1 MLRKYLRFVRSV
13 AHLYQEYP
21 ANSTS
26 IPFYD
31 GITGVS
37 DASWGSSDA
46 EQRRSISGGVIYWKG
61 SVIKGYSRMQHCITL
76 SSCESEV
83 IAVCQIS
90 QECIGL
96 RHLVEFLENFAD
108 PSELARFHEKDLQ
121 AIAFDQIGSSGNRE
135 TYPIIVFSDSQS
147 CLAALQNQGLSRRVR
162 HMSLATCF
170 IQSLVESGHLVLRWI
185 SGKLCVADLL
195 TKILNREA
203 TEFHRCQIGI
213 TERTAPESWQFESK
227 KKSKVP
233 QPRVD
238 VDAIASSPADVQ
250 PSHGS
255 SHEEIDEQSH
265 EGTPSLSVSV
275 NEPDSKAIHDFRQSL
290 EHLKSQIGK
299 GQVSHVLVDL
309 FTTRDAGFS
318 QLCGLH
324 EFRKLGIIPVTK
336 ECKIQVIKNILTD
349 WLCLILDDVLVL
361 CWSSPPCTGGSPVLN
376 LIAPPRR
383 FELQETHFREFA
395 HLLNERKSVMSVCH
409 LRCLELSSH
418 STYWKSTLVQTVCQD
433 LELRWVEVFP
443 RCTYQIELAVP
454 ARHMFRVCCNI
465 KMCQPKVC
473 TCSKRQSLNGQHLHD
488 LARYPRKLA
497 AEFASWFLSKTRA
510 SVAAN

>member
-13 AHLYQEYP
+13 AHLYQEYL

-46 EQRRSISGGVIYWKG
+46 EQRRSISRGVIYWKG

-108 PSELARFHEKDLQ
+108 PSELARFHENDLQ
-121 AIAFDQIGSSGNRE
+121 AIAFDQIGSSGDRE
-135 TYPIIVFSDSQS
+135 TYPIIMFSDSQS

-170 IQSLVESGHLVLRWI
+170 IQFLVESGHLVLRWI

-213 TERTAPESWQFESK
+213 TERTAPESWQLESK
-227 KKSKVP
+227 KKSKVYHNRRLMP
-233 QPRVD
+233 MSLHRV
-238 VDAIASSPADVQ
+238 
-250 PSHGS
+250 
-255 SHEEIDEQSH
+255 
-265 EGTPSLSVSV
+265 
-275 NEPDSKAIHDFRQSL
+275 R
-290 EHLKSQIGK
+290 
-299 GQVSHVLVDL
+299 
-309 FTTRDAGFS
+309 
-318 QLCGLH
+318 
-324 EFRKLGIIPVTK
+324 
-336 ECKIQVIKNILTD
+336 LT
-349 WLCLILDDVLVL
+349 C
-361 CWSSPPCTGGSPVLN
+361 
-376 LIAPPRR
+376 
-383 FELQETHFREFA
+383 
-395 HLLNERKSVMSVCH
+395 
-409 LRCLELSSH
+409 SH
-418 STYWKSTLVQTVCQD
+418 SKD
-433 LELRWVEVFP
+433 P
-443 RCTYQIELAVP
+443 D
-454 ARHMFRVCCNI
+454 M
-465 KMCQPKVC
+465 
-473 TCSKRQSLNGQHLHD
+473 KRLTNNLM
-488 LARYPRKLA
+488 RERP
-497 AEFASWFLSKTRA
+497 A
-510 SVAAN
+510 SVFL